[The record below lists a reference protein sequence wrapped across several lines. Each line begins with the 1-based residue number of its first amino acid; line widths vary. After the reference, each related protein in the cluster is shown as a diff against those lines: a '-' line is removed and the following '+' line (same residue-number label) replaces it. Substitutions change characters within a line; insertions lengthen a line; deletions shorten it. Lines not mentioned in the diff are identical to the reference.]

1 MDGEGEGCGGL
12 WGVVPLCSSPLCGF
26 TAKCSGGGPRLPLA
40 NRVSSID
47 SGDAAWRSKD
57 VLHPASI
64 SASSVTISSHG
75 DLRGAWLLFHF
86 CFQISCEFLL
96 VI

>member
-1 MDGEGEGCGGL
+1 MQPVTQVDGEGEGSGGL
-12 WGVVPLCSSPLCGF
+12 WGAVPLCSSPLCGF

-64 SASSVTISSHG
+64 SASSVTTS
-75 DLRGAWLLFHF
+75 
-86 CFQISCEFLL
+86 
-96 VI
+96 VTT